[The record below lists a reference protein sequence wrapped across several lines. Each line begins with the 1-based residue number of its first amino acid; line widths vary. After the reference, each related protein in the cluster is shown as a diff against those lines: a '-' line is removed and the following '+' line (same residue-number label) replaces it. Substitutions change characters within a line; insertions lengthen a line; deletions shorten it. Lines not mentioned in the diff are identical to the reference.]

1 MRLLHEI
8 KYMWNTIGE
17 QLKVR
22 YGDIK
27 SAEHNVPHDDTTKLS
42 EVLQVWIDEKTC
54 EVSWRMII
62 TVVKEPPVKKKVV
75 AEEIYKFLARPDIRN
90 EYLSSYQP
98 GKVEKYLF
106 NDFFFVIL

>member
-8 KYMWNTIGE
+8 RYKWNTIGE

-22 YGDIK
+22 YDDIK
-27 SAEHNVPHDDTTKLS
+27 SAEYNVAHDHTTKLS
-42 EVLQVWIDEKTC
+42 EVLQVWIDKRTC

-62 TVVKEPPVKKKVV
+62 TVVKEPPVEHKVV

-90 EYLSSYQP
+90 EYLSSDQP

-106 NDFFFVIL
+106 NDFFYVIL